1 MSGLAALLEELL
13 AAGRPAVLVTIV
25 ATRGSVPRE
34 VGARMLVHAAGSA
47 GTVGGGELEW
57 RAIARARTMLESG
70 EREALLELVL
80 GPELGQCCGGR
91 ATLRLERA
99 DARLLERLA
108 AAEEAE
114 RAARPRVLLF
124 GAGHVGRA
132 LARVLAPLPLR
143 IGWIDPRPDAFPAD
157 PPAGVELLAEARPVR
172 LLEEAAEVAGVLV
185 VTHSHALDF
194 ALVAAALARDDPAHV
209 GLIGSASKRA
219 RFLSGLRALGLAE
232 ARIARLVCPIGG
244 TTADK
249 RPEVVALLAAAE
261 LWRAVAAAAK
271 TRRAA

>member
-1 MSGLAALLEELL
+1 MSGLAALLEKLL

-25 ATRGSVPRE
+25 ASRGSVPRE

-57 RAIARARTMLESG
+57 RAIARAKTMLESG
-70 EREALLELVL
+70 EREVLLELVL

-99 DARLLERLA
+99 DARLLERLD

-143 IGWIDPRPDAFPAD
+143 IGWIDPRPDVFPAD
-157 PPAGVELLAEARPVR
+157 LPAGIELLPEARPVR
-172 LLEEAAEVAGVLV
+172 LLEEAAEVAAVLV

-194 ALVAAALARDDPAHV
+194 ALVAAALARDDPAYV

-261 LWRAVAAAAK
+261 LWRAVAEKARPAA
-271 TRRAA
+271 